1 MKRLSPKN
9 RWQFLLVAVGAAIA
23 FTAVMNSVQSLI
35 WYGHISR
42 DLLIIGTIDAVVVSL
57 IVAPWIVHNVLTDR
71 KRIEREL
78 HALSIT
84 DDLTGLNNR
93 RGFFYLAEQLL
104 KISSRNKTGMYLLYT
119 DLDDFKDINDDFGHG
134 EGDRALQAYA
144 QLLKENYRESDI
156 VSRIGGDEF
165 AILPVGTSKD
175 GINVIMTRFL
185 CILSH
190 YNETSGHRW
199 KLSASVGVAYYDPAS
214 PSSVD
219 ELLRQADAS
228 MYRQKNHR
236 KTPGAVQP

>member
-1 MKRLSPKN
+1 
-9 RWQFLLVAVGAAIA
+9 
-23 FTAVMNSVQSLI
+23 MNSVQSLI

-42 DLLIIGTIDAVVVSL
+42 DLLIIGTIDAIAVGL
-57 IVAPWIVHNVLTDR
+57 IVAPLLVHIVLSDR
-71 KRIEREL
+71 KRIEGEL
-78 HALSIT
+78 HALSST
-84 DDLTGLNNR
+84 DELTTLNNR

-104 KISSRNKTGMYLLYT
+104 KIAFRNKTGMYLLYT
-119 DLDDFKDINDDFGHG
+119 DLDDFKEINDDFGHE

-144 QLLKENYRESDI
+144 QLLKENYRDSDI

-175 GINVIMTRFL
+175 GINVITTRFL
-185 CILSH
+185 RILSQ

-214 PSSVD
+214 PCSVD

-228 MYRQKNHR
+228 MYQQKNHR
-236 KTPGAVQP
+236 KAFGAMQS